1 MISHGYYLAL
11 FTALY
16 FVQGV
21 ITAYSS
27 TFFKPHMNSVGI
39 SPERIAIVSSL
50 SLVPFIIKPLYG
62 ILSDRVNLFGR
73 GYRVPYMYVGIIG
86 CAVLFCVAYLTDP
99 IRNYPLL
106 GVIVVA
112 IVFFMALF
120 DTAIDAL
127 AIDVMPVE
135 QYERAQGFMTGGRAI
150 GLILL
155 SVIFGYIAER
165 IGYQPLFL
173 IVAVLLLFPLLMMF
187 RVKEAPQKQTRQFN
201 WSAFSVLGQPR
212 YLMVCALLLIMWT
225 TFQSIESIITLFFA
239 DQLNAT
245 ESVLGNWGSIKGI
258 GMVIGGFVIALLGK
272 RFSLNMLLIVTTLSV
287 SVMGVFMSVLNSLDG
302 LLWLAVSWGVVVGF
316 EWTLSGLI
324 AMRYTDVRVAATMF
338 AVFMTVSNIGTA
350 IGEGLGTAFLPSM
363 GYAGVFLWTAGLN
376 LLVIPL
382 AVFTF
387 RLFASS
393 SHANG

>member
-21 ITAYSS
+21 ITAYST

-50 SLVPFIIKPLYG
+50 SLVPFIIKPLFG

-73 GYRVPYMYVGIIG
+73 GYRIPYMYVGIIG
-86 CAVLFCVAYLTDP
+86 CAVLFCVAFITDP

-127 AIDVMPVE
+127 AIDVMPVDL
-135 QYERAQGFMTGGRAI
+135 YERAQGFMTGGRAI

-155 SVIFGYIAER
+155 SVVFGYIAER
-165 IGYQPLFL
+165 IGYQPIFL

-187 RVKEAPQKQTRQFN
+187 RVKEADQKQTRQFN
-201 WSAFSVLGQPR
+201 WVRSACWDNP
-212 YLMVCALLLIMWT
+212 
-225 TFQSIESIITLFFA
+225 
-239 DQLNAT
+239 AT
-245 ESVLGNWGSIKGI
+245 
-258 GMVIGGFVIALLGK
+258 
-272 RFSLNMLLIVTTLSV
+272 
-287 SVMGVFMSVLNSLDG
+287 
-302 LLWLAVSWGVVVGF
+302 
-316 EWTLSGLI
+316 
-324 AMRYTDVRVAATMF
+324 
-338 AVFMTVSNIGTA
+338 
-350 IGEGLGTAFLPSM
+350 
-363 GYAGVFLWTAGLN
+363 
-376 LLVIPL
+376 
-382 AVFTF
+382 
-387 RLFASS
+387 
-393 SHANG
+393 